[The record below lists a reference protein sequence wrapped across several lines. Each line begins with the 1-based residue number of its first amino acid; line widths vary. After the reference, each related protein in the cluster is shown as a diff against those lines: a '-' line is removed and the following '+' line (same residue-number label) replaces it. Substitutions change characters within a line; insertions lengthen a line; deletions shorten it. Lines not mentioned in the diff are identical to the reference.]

1 MASHPA
7 RPEEDRTHSPCF
19 RSVHDS
25 SHSADSNPDSRRPVN
40 GNGSTLSS
48 AFTHCKFEDLIRML
62 HEFVL
67 VLDPRGEIEVAWS
80 SNASLAD
87 QASIGLLGRRVKD
100 VFAPESY
107 DQLVEWLDRGGLTRF
122 EDEAEYSAQLADGL
136 HWFAIRVLPARH
148 ASSRL
153 PSCCLHARDITAR
166 KANYEVL
173 RKSEAL
179 LHKAEQI
186 GKMGSWQLNLE
197 TDEVVWS
204 EQLCRLLGQDPNRPP
219 INKAGLLAIIHPD
232 DREKVERLWGAASLA
247 NQYREGEA
255 RFLLSDGR
263 IRTFHTRAVPL
274 TDAAGRVTG
283 LVALS
288 QDISDKKEE
297 EDRLRK
303 NEMLLAQAEKL
314 ANLGSWEYDVPSK
327 TLTWSAQFYRM
338 LGFDASSK
346 PIPYDDHHNVIHPDD
361 VAEAVRDLEDIQS
374 TGKPLENELRFVTA
388 KGDVRFFHSRAV
400 SIKDRS
406 GRVICIRGMSQDVTE
421 HRREEERFRL
431 SETLLAQAEHMAN
444 LGSWEFDLKS
454 EKTTLSKSLLRLYG
468 LDCSAE
474 FTREWYW
481 EQVHPSDRR
490 RARILAGRGWR
501 NGKPFVYM
509 VRFRRTNGRT
519 RVHFV
524 RGIPILG
531 PKGRPIGSIGV
542 VQDITDQRRVVQD
555 LRRLSQEV
563 MRTRDQER
571 REAARALHESAGQ
584 SLAALKMT
592 LGRLKGAMTDDGD
605 KAQQLWKSAVEL
617 TEAAV
622 REVRTVSYLM
632 HPPLLDEAGLAP
644 ALRWYV
650 TGFTDRSGI
659 DVSLEVDDHVG
670 RQSQEIE
677 TTIFRMVQEA
687 LTNVHRYSGSRKAWI
702 RIMRSGGR
710 IRAEVRDEGRG
721 LRVDSKAL
729 TKAAPLGVGISGM
742 RERVE
747 QLGGTFELESAPGA
761 GTTLRATLPL
771 APRVEEAIL
780 NSDESEGR
788 DARQQGRKAGRT
800 GPKSV

>member
-7 RPEEDRTHSPCF
+7 PPEETR
-19 RSVHDS
+19 
-25 SHSADSNPDSRRPVN
+25 SHSVRNLSHALDSTSDRRRPSN
-40 GNGSTLSS
+40 GNGSTHSFS
-48 AFTHCKFEDLIRML
+48 FTHCRFEDLVKML

-67 VLDPRGEIEVAWS
+67 VLDPRGEIEVAWTSNS
-80 SNASLAD
+80 SLTD
-87 QASIGLLGRRVKD
+87 QATTGLLGRQIKEVLGE
-100 VFAPESY
+100 ESY
-107 DQLVEWLDRGGLTRF
+107 AQLVEWLEGGGITRF
-122 EDEAEYSAQLADGL
+122 EDQVEYSVQLADGL
-136 HWFAIRVLPARH
+136 HWYAVRVLPAAH

-153 PSCCLHARDITAR
+153 PVCCVYARDVTVR
-166 KANYEVL
+166 KAQYEIL
-173 RKSEAL
+173 GKSEAL
-179 LHKAEQI
+179 LRKAEEI

-197 TDEVVWS
+197 TGEGAWS
-204 EQLCRLLGQDPNRPP
+204 EQLYRLLGLDPKGPP
-219 INKAGLLAIIHPD
+219 IDKTRLLEMVHPD
-232 DREKVERLWGAASLA
+232 DRGKMEKLPGLTSGADEY
-247 NQYREGEA
+247 QEHEA
-255 RFLLSDGR
+255 RFIMPDAR
-263 IRTFHTRAVPL
+263 IRTFYTRAVPL
-274 TDAAGRVTG
+274 SNAEGRVTG
-283 LVALS
+283 LVGLS

-303 NEMLLAQAEKL
+303 SEMLLAQAEKL
-314 ANLGSWEYDVPSK
+314 ANLGSWEYDVTSK
-327 TLTWSAQFYRM
+327 TLTWSAHFCRM
-338 LGFDASSK
+338 LGFDPGK
-346 PIPYDDHHNVIHPDD
+346 GPIPRDDRHKVIHPDD
-361 VAEAVRDLEDIQS
+361 LEDAVRELEVIES
-374 TGKPLENELRFVTA
+374 TGRPLENELRFVTS
-388 KGDVRFFHSRAV
+388 KGEVRIFHSRAV
-400 SIKDRS
+400 AIKDQS
-406 GRVICIRGMSQDVTE
+406 GRVICIRGMSQDITE
-421 HRREEERFRL
+421 RRREEERVRL
-431 SETLLAQAEHMAN
+431 SEALLAQAEHMAN
-444 LGSWEFDLKS
+444 LGSWEFDLKT

-481 EQVHPSDRR
+481 EQVHPSDCR
-490 RARILAGRGWR
+490 RARILANRGWR

-509 VRFRRTNGRT
+509 ARFRRPNGRT

-524 RGIPILG
+524 RGVPILG

-592 LGRLKGAMTDDGD
+592 LGRLKRAMTDDGD
-605 KAQQLWKSAVEL
+605 KAEQLWKSAVEL

-632 HPPLLDEAGLAP
+632 HPPLLDEAGLAA

-670 RQSQEIE
+670 RQSEEIE
-677 TTIFRMVQEA
+677 TTVFRIVQEA
-687 LTNVHRYSGSRKAWI
+687 LTNVHRYSGSRNAWI

-721 LRVDSKAL
+721 LQVDSKAL

-742 RERVE
+742 RERVQ
-747 QLGGTFELESAPGA
+747 QLGGTFELESALGR

-771 APRVEEAIL
+771 APRAKEAIL
-780 NSDESEGR
+780 DSDESESQ
-788 DARQQGRKAGRT
+788 DAEQQGRKAKRAGA
-800 GPKSV
+800 

>member
-1 MASHPA
+1 
-7 RPEEDRTHSPCF
+7 
-19 RSVHDS
+19 
-25 SHSADSNPDSRRPVN
+25 
-40 GNGSTLSS
+40 
-48 AFTHCKFEDLIRML
+48 ML

-80 SNASLAD
+80 SNASLTDGAT
-87 QASIGLLGRRVKD
+87 AGLLGRRVRD
-100 VFAPESY
+100 VLAEESY
-107 DQLVEWLDRGGLTRF
+107 SQLVGWLERGGIIRT
-122 EDEAEYSAQLADGL
+122 EDEVEYPAQLADGL
-136 HWFAIRVLPARH
+136 HWFAVRVLPATH
-148 ASSRL
+148 AVSRL
-153 PSCCLHARDITAR
+153 PICCLYARDVTGR
-166 KANYEVL
+166 KAQHEIL

-179 LHKAEQI
+179 LRKAEEI

-197 TDEVVWS
+197 TGEGAWS
-204 EQLCRLLGQDPNRPP
+204 EQLYRLLGLDPKGPP
-219 INKAGLLAIIHPD
+219 IDKTRLLEMVHPE
-232 DREKVERLWGAASLA
+232 DREKMEKLPGLASGADEY
-247 NQYREGEA
+247 QEHEA
-255 RFLLSDGR
+255 RFMMPDGR
-263 IRTFHTRAVPL
+263 IRTFYTRAVPL
-274 TDAAGRVTG
+274 TNAEGRVTG
-283 LVALS
+283 LVGLS
-288 QDISDKKEE
+288 QDISEKKEE
-297 EDRLRK
+297 DDRLRK
-303 NEMLLAQAEKL
+303 SEMLLAQAEKL

-327 TLTWSAQFYRM
+327 TLTWSAHFCRM
-338 LGFDASSK
+338 LGFDPRNG
-346 PIPYDDHHNVIHPDD
+346 PIPQDDRHKVIHPDD
-361 VAEAVRDLEDIQS
+361 VEEAVRDLKMIES
-374 TGKPLENELRFVTA
+374 TGRPLENELRFVTS
-388 KGDVRFFHSRAV
+388 KGEVRIFHSRAV
-400 SIKDRS
+400 AIKDQS
-406 GRVICIRGMSQDVTE
+406 GRVICIRGMSQDITE
-421 HRREEERFRL
+421 RRREEERVRL
-431 SETLLAQAEHMAN
+431 SEALLAQAEHMAN
-444 LGSWEFDLKS
+444 LGSWEFDLKA

-490 RARILAGRGWR
+490 RARILANRGWR

-509 VRFRRTNGRT
+509 ARFHRPNGRT

-524 RGIPILG
+524 RGVPILG
-531 PKGRPIGSIGV
+531 FKGRPIGSIGV

-592 LGRLKGAMTDDGD
+592 LGRLKRAMRDDGD
-605 KAQQLWKSAVEL
+605 KAEQLWKSAVEL

-632 HPPLLDEAGLAP
+632 HPPLLDEAGLAA

-670 RQSQEIE
+670 RHSEEIE
-677 TTIFRMVQEA
+677 TTLFRMVQEA
-687 LTNVHRYSGSRKAWI
+687 LTNVHRYSGSRNAWI

-721 LRVDSKAL
+721 LQVDSKAL
-729 TKAAPLGVGISGM
+729 TKTAPLGVGISGM

-747 QLGGTFELESAPGA
+747 QLGGTFELESAPGR

-771 APRVEEAIL
+771 APRAKEAIL
-780 NSDESEGR
+780 DSDESESQ
-788 DARQQGRKAGRT
+788 DAGQQGRKAKRAGA
-800 GPKSV
+800 

>member
-7 RPEEDRTHSPCF
+7 PREETHPHSP
-19 RSVHDS
+19 RSRSAYDS
-25 SHSADSNPDSRRPVN
+25 SHLPDSSSDTRGPAN
-40 GNGSTLSS
+40 GNGSTHAP
-48 AFTHCKFEDLIRML
+48 AFTDCKFKDLVKLL
-62 HEFVL
+62 HDFVL
-67 VLDPRGEIEVAWS
+67 VLDQHGAIEAVWS
-80 SNASLAD
+80 SNVRLAD
-87 QASIGLLGRRVKD
+87 QAIAGLLGRQAKD
-100 VFAPESY
+100 VLAAESHAR
-107 DQLVEWLDRGGLTRF
+107 LVGWLERGGITRS
-122 EDEAEYSAQLADGL
+122 EDEVEYSAQLADGL
-136 HWFAIRVLPARH
+136 HWFAVRVLPATH
-148 ASSRL
+148 VSSRQ
-153 PSCCLHARDITAR
+153 PICCLYARDVTGR
-166 KANYEVL
+166 KAQHEIL

-179 LHKAEQI
+179 LRKAEEI

-197 TDEVVWS
+197 TGEGTWS
-204 EQLCRLLGQDPNRPP
+204 EQLYRLLGLDPKGPP
-219 INKAGLLAIIHPD
+219 ISKTRLLEMVHPD
-232 DREKVERLWGAASLA
+232 DRGKMEKLPGLASETDEY
-247 NQYREGEA
+247 QEHEA
-255 RFLLSDGR
+255 RFMMPDGR
-263 IRTFHTRAVPL
+263 IRTFYTRAVPL
-274 TDAAGRVTG
+274 TNAEGRVTG
-283 LVALS
+283 LVGLS

-297 EDRLRK
+297 DDRLRK
-303 NEMLLAQAEKL
+303 SEMLLAQAEKL
-314 ANLGSWEYDVPSK
+314 ANLGSWEYDVTSK
-327 TLTWSAQFYRM
+327 TLTWSAQFRRM
-338 LGFDASSK
+338 LGFDPTDK
-346 PIPYDDHHNVIHPDD
+346 PIPYDDRHKVIHPDD
-361 VAEAVRDLEDIQS
+361 VEEAVRDLEQIQS
-374 TGKPLENELRFVTA
+374 TGKPLENELRFVTS
-388 KGDVRFFHSRAV
+388 KGEVRIFHSRGVA
-400 SIKDRS
+400 IEDES
-406 GRVICIRGMSQDVTE
+406 GRVTCIRGMSQDITE
-421 HRREEERFRL
+421 RRREEERVRL
-431 SETLLAQAEHMAN
+431 SEALLAQAEHMAN
-444 LGSWEFDLKS
+444 LGSWEFDLKA

-490 RARILAGRGWR
+490 RARILANRGWR

-509 VRFRRTNGRT
+509 ARFHRPNGRT

-524 RGIPILG
+524 RGVPILG
-531 PKGRPIGSIGV
+531 PKKRPIGSIGV

-592 LGRLKGAMTDDGD
+592 LGRLKRAMTDDGD
-605 KAQQLWKSAVEL
+605 KAEQLWKSAVDL

-632 HPPLLDEAGLAP
+632 HPPLLDEAGLAA

-670 RQSQEIE
+670 RQSEEIE
-677 TTIFRMVQEA
+677 TTVFRMVQEA

-721 LRVDSKAL
+721 LQVDSKAL

-747 QLGGTFELESAPGA
+747 QLGGTFELESAPGR

-771 APRVEEAIL
+771 ALRANEVDLDP
-780 NSDESEGR
+780 DESEGQ
-788 DARQQGRKAGRT
+788 DAKQ
-800 GPKSV
+800 

>member
-7 RPEEDRTHSPCF
+7 PPEGRSHSLHS
-19 RSVHDS
+19 RSVHNLSHPFDS
-25 SHSADSNPDSRRPVN
+25 TPDSRRPFN
-40 GNGSTLSS
+40 GNGSTLSF
-48 AFTHCKFEDLIRML
+48 AFTRCRFEDLVKLL
-62 HEFVL
+62 HDFVL
-67 VLDPRGEIEVAWS
+67 VLDPHGAIEAAWS
-80 SNASLAD
+80 SNASLMH
-87 QASIGLLGRRVKD
+87 QASVGLLGRQVKD
-100 VFAPESY
+100 VLAEESFA
-107 DQLVEWLDRGGLTRF
+107 QLVGWLDRGGITRV
-122 EDEAEYSAQLADGL
+122 EDEVEYPAQLADGL
-136 HWFAIRVLPARH
+136 HWFAVRVLPATH
-148 ASSRL
+148 AFSRL
-153 PSCCLHARDITAR
+153 PICCLYARDVTGR
-166 KANYEVL
+166 KAQHAIL

-179 LHKAEQI
+179 LRKAEEI
-186 GKMGSWQLNLE
+186 GKMGSWHLNLE
-197 TDEVVWS
+197 TGEGVWS
-204 EQLCRLLGQDPNRPP
+204 EQLYQLLGQDPNGTP
-219 INKAGLLAIIHPD
+219 IDKTRLLAMVHPD
-232 DREKVERLWGAASLA
+232 DREKVEKLPGLASSA
-247 NQYREGEA
+247 GEYQEHEA
-255 RFLLSDGR
+255 RFVLPDGR
-263 IRTFHTRAVPL
+263 IRTFYTRAVPI
-274 TDAAGRVTG
+274 TDAEGRVTG
-283 LVALS
+283 LVGLS
-288 QDISDKKEE
+288 QDISGKKEE

-314 ANLGSWEYDVPSK
+314 ANLGSWEYDVRSK
-327 TLTWSAQFYRM
+327 TLTWSAHFCRM
-338 LGFDASSK
+338 LGFDPRGG
-346 PIPYDDHHNVIHPDD
+346 PIPQDDRHKVIHPDD
-361 VAEAVRDLEDIQS
+361 LEEAVRDLEAIES
-374 TGKPLENELRFVTA
+374 TGKPLENELRFVTS
-388 KGDVRFFHSRAV
+388 KGEVRIFHSRAV
-400 SIKDRS
+400 AIKDQS
-406 GRVICIRGMSQDVTE
+406 GRVTCIRGMSQDITAR
-421 HRREEERFRL
+421 RREEERVRL
-431 SETLLAQAEHMAN
+431 NEALLAQAEHMAN
-444 LGSWEFDLKS
+444 LGSWEFDLKT
-454 EKTTLSKSLLRLYG
+454 EKTTLSKSLLRIYG

-490 RARILAGRGWR
+490 RARILANRGWR

-509 VRFRRTNGRT
+509 VRFRRPNCRT

-524 RGIPILG
+524 RGVPILG

-592 LGRLKGAMTDDGD
+592 LGRLKRAMIDDGD
-605 KAQQLWKSAVEL
+605 KAEELWKSAVEL

-632 HPPLLDEAGLAP
+632 HPPLLDEAGLAA

-677 TTIFRMVQEA
+677 TTVFRMVQEA

-721 LRVDSKAL
+721 LQVDSKAL

-747 QLGGTFELESAPGA
+747 QLGGAFELESAPGR

-771 APRVEEAIL
+771 ALRAKEANL
-780 NSDESEGR
+780 DSDESEGT
-788 DARQQGRKAGRT
+788 DAKQQGRKARRAGA
-800 GPKSV
+800 